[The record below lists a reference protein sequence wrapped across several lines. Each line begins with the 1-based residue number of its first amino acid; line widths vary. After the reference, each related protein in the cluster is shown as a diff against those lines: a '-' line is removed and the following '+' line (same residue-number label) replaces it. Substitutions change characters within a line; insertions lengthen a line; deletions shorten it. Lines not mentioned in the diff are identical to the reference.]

1 MAKRK
6 AVTKKKKNVI
16 KADVLLANKENKEE
30 IQSFIT
36 AAGGAVEPGGRRT

>member
-6 AVTKKKKNVI
+6 AVTKKKNVI